1 VAALLLLLQDYLRE
15 HSVGD
20 ATNREGTK
28 LIGAFWDQ
36 YVQAVKSSQSDHQG
50 QVVVRPRMQEKMV
63 HFRRALKSQSS

>member
-1 VAALLLLLQDYLRE
+1 MAALLLLLQDYLRE